1 MVKSALSPDGAW
13 LVSGSETGQPYIWDA
28 ALELPHPSK
37 KYMCNY
43 MDLVS
48 DVDWNPRYNMFVV
61 CGFGQAF
68 PILCYVFERSA

>member
-1 MVKSALSPDGAW
+1 MVKSTLSPDGAW
-13 LVSGSETGQPYIWDA
+13 LVSGSETGQPFIWDA

-61 CGFGQAF
+61 CGFG
-68 PILCYVFERSA
+68 